1 MELTDDDV
9 RAILHLLDASAFNE
23 LNLETDEFRLTLRR
37 ASTGGWTQES
47 TTLKPAAAAA
57 ASAAVTGTVGAA
69 AVTQSAGPATAA
81 RAGAAASVSGAAASG
96 AGTAATGIGV
106 SGTGAASAAGVLPA
120 GRTEVRTPL
129 PGTFYRSPKPGAP
142 PFVEVGSRVEPDSVI
157 AIVETMKLMNSIQSG
172 AAGRIVEIC
181 LADAT
186 FADQNT
192 VLMRVQAETA

>member
-23 LNLETDEFRLTLRR
+23 LDLETDEFRLTLRR
-37 ASTGGWTQES
+37 ADGGGWTQES
-47 TTLKPAAAAA
+47 TTLKTAHA
-57 ASAAVTGTVGAA
+57 VGAVA
-69 AVTQSAGPATAA
+69 PVAHPGATTAA
-81 RAGAAASVSGAAASG
+81 PGG
-96 AGTAATGIGV
+96 GTTATGG
-106 SGTGAASAAGVLPA
+106 GVLPA
-120 GRTEVRTPL
+120 GQIEVRTPL

-142 PFVEVGSRVEPDSVI
+142 AFVEVGSRVEPESVI

-186 FADQNT
+186 FAEKDT
-192 VLMRVQAETA
+192 VLMRIQADTA

>member
-37 ASTGGWTQES
+37 ADSGGWTQES
-47 TTLKPAAAAA
+47 TTLK
-57 ASAAVTGTVGAA
+57 SAVAL
-69 AVTQSAGPATAA
+69 S
-81 RAGAAASVSGAAASG
+81 AAASG
-96 AGTAATGIGV
+96 AVSGSAMAATG
-106 SGTGAASAAGVLPA
+106 SGARATGSGARAPGAAPAGNVLPA
-120 GRTEVRTPL
+120 GQIEVRTPL

-142 PFVEVGSRVEPDSVI
+142 AFVEVGSHVEPESVI

-186 FADQNT
+186 FAEKDT
-192 VLMRVQAETA
+192 VLMRIQAETS

>member
-37 ASTGGWTQES
+37 ADTGGWTQES
-47 TTLKPAAAAA
+47 TTLKSAVAVGAVAPA
-57 ASAAVTGTVGAA
+57 ASAAA
-69 AVTQSAGPATAA
+69 AVP
-81 RAGAAASVSGAAASG
+81 
-96 AGTAATGIGV
+96 GIGV
-106 SGTGAASAAGVLPA
+106 TARGIGAATPGSGTAEIGAISAGSVLPA

-142 PFVEVGSRVEPDSVI
+142 PFVEVGSRVEAESVI

-172 AAGRIVEIC
+172 VAGRIVEIC

-186 FADQNT
+186 FAEQDT
-192 VLMRVQAETA
+192 VLMRIQAETA